1 MRYLLLLLV
10 FLLSS
15 FRLAA
20 QATEGSILGT
30 VTDSSGAAVPQ
41 ATVRVTSVETGAE
54 RVAETS
60 STGEYVVTNLS
71 VGSYTVAIEAK
82 GFQRAVHPPVSIT
95 VKARVRVDATLQ
107 VGEVTQALNVTGGTT
122 LIKTDTA
129 EVGGVVSR
137 QVLQEVPNF
146 GRNFLSL
153 AGLVPGSTNGPP
165 ASRQRDFS
173 GASVTVSGASAEANN
188 FIIDGISDNMEFSGA
203 IGVVPAMD
211 AIQEFAIQTSQYSAE
226 FGRSGG
232 GVVNVAIKS
241 GSNDLH
247 GFAYDYLRNDKLDA
261 RSYDFTG
268 TRPAKPPVRR
278 NQFGAGAGGP
288 IVKNRVFF
296 FGNYEGLRFP
306 NNANETV
313 IVPTALEKKGDFTRS
328 QFNIFDP
335 STAHVDPANS
345 TRSIRDQFPGN
356 LIPATRIDAIG
367 ARLLSFY
374 PDPNYTDANPAVR
387 NNYLATDINRDT
399 LNSLT

>member
-10 FLLSS
+10 FLLSP

-82 GFQRAVHPPVSIT
+82 GFRRAVHPPVSIT
-95 VKARVRVDATLQ
+95 VKARVRVDAILQ
-107 VGEVTQALNVTGGTT
+107 VGEVTQALNVTGSTT

-173 GASVTVSGASAEANN
+173 GASVT
-188 FIIDGISDNMEFSGA
+188 
-203 IGVVPAMD
+203 
-211 AIQEFAIQTSQYSAE
+211 
-226 FGRSGG
+226 
-232 GVVNVAIKS
+232 
-241 GSNDLH
+241 
-247 GFAYDYLRNDKLDA
+247 
-261 RSYDFTG
+261 
-268 TRPAKPPVRR
+268 
-278 NQFGAGAGGP
+278 
-288 IVKNRVFF
+288 
-296 FGNYEGLRFP
+296 
-306 NNANETV
+306 
-313 IVPTALEKKGDFTRS
+313 
-328 QFNIFDP
+328 
-335 STAHVDPANS
+335 
-345 TRSIRDQFPGN
+345 
-356 LIPATRIDAIG
+356 
-367 ARLLSFY
+367 
-374 PDPNYTDANPAVR
+374 
-387 NNYLATDINRDT
+387 
-399 LNSLT
+399 

>member
-1 MRYLLLLLV
+1 MRHILLLLV
-10 FLLSS
+10 FLSS
-15 FRLAA
+15 PFGLAG

-41 ATVRVTSVETGAE
+41 ATVRVTSVETGAG
-54 RVAETS
+54 RVSETS

-95 VKARVRVDATLQ
+95 VKARMRVDAILQ
-107 VGEVTQALNVTGGTT
+107 VGEVAQTLNVSGVTT

-129 EVGGVVSR
+129 ELGGVVSR
-137 QVLQEVPNF
+137 QALQEVPNF
-146 GRNFLSL
+146 GRNFLAL

-261 RSYDFTG
+261 RFYDFTG

-278 NQFGAGAGGP
+278 
-288 IVKNRVFF
+288 
-296 FGNYEGLRFP
+296 
-306 NNANETV
+306 
-313 IVPTALEKKGDFTRS
+313 
-328 QFNIFDP
+328 
-335 STAHVDPANS
+335 
-345 TRSIRDQFPGN
+345 
-356 LIPATRIDAIG
+356 
-367 ARLLSFY
+367 
-374 PDPNYTDANPAVR
+374 
-387 NNYLATDINRDT
+387 
-399 LNSLT
+399 